1 MLSHAQDTSILSDA
15 EINDK
20 FPRVAAL
27 LSTELPHGSQVS
39 DEKLWNKIAEAAT
52 GVVPEDYTINEE
64 DQLGTVS
71 LAVEVVLPA
80 NQVPGKKPIFAPVHV
95 DNNYRGCELS
105 SVLILNSTD
114 AFPNNPDVIVRE
126 GLHDTPQQVGHV
138 CMIEIWNFSDQ
149 PATLSVNT
157 PVAQI
162 TRGPSF
168 ALRQDDENLEAN
180 KQLFSHINSCA
191 SDLLRT
197 TADAQRDRTHSLIRR
212 RD

>member
-52 GVVPEDYTINEE
+52 GVVPEDYTIKKE

-95 DNNYRGCELS
+95 DDNYRGCELS

-114 AFPNNPDVIVRE
+114 AFPSNPDVIVRE
-126 GLHDTPQQVGHV
+126 GLYNTPQQVGHV

-157 PVAQI
+157 PVAQ
-162 TRGPSF
+162 TYYTESDSRTA
-168 ALRQDDENLEAN
+168 AL
-180 KQLFSHINSCA
+180 
-191 SDLLRT
+191 
-197 TADAQRDRTHSLIRR
+197 
-212 RD
+212 